1 MGRELG
7 HLGIGSTLVYNRDG
21 VACSPQYSVIG
32 DIDTSGEEFHL
43 PRMQAFNI
51 KNNGST
57 AVTLTVQL
65 AGMDGFVDTPFQPG
79 WNPEIVIAIQ
89 TNGESNL
96 QYGY

>member
-1 MGRELG
+1 MSRELG
-7 HLGIGSTLVYNRDG
+7 HLGIGSTLVYNRNG
-21 VACSPQYSVIG
+21 VACSPQYSVLG
-32 DIDTSGEEFHL
+32 DIDTSEELFQL
-43 PRMQAFNI
+43 PRKQSFNI

-89 TNGESNL
+89 TNGESDL